1 MSQILRKEDRG
12 KIANGNAQKKIESLS
27 DLVMVHLTDYIPK
40 DGIISS
46 SKDAG
51 VMGESVLQIGGQEFT
66 IPVPSERDTVHFC
79 MNGEVSSHKLGDW
92 SEMKYA
98 IIVPFDKVD
107 PQNIIGGMTVDTY
120 TRGSFHI
127 PQGSYILCPQ
137 TEMENINDLTQNL
150 TVVGYEGKSVNGYA
164 DMFLSLAMG
173 YKKEEI
179 GEWSWKDQND
189 NKTAADIY
197 KRLGLKQIAHSL
209 SDENNIARAR
219 SSIYKFCSALKL
231 IRENELIT
239 DNNTY
244 QEAYTYLHRT
254 MGCDFSTPITSILT
268 ILSDDML
275 TQQFY
280 EGIEATLGISLPE
293 KMKEKFNESRK
304 IAYELDNQ
312 EGPEVTWRRTEA
324 FAVIESEL
332 IRLGLEPHREKYL
345 KPIMDEYISKYQD
358 LMQERSQLPPE
369 ERENA
374 LQKLANSLNE
384 EIFSSDKISQIFF
397 AKLQEQ
403 GLLTEDDKTAILII
417 LQQGDM
423 SSIKSED
430 MKKFIESHRENVT
443 NIGLVSRILTKK
455 IEDEVIYGKKIAE
468 LSEDEKQILKYKIQD
483 FSITS
488 EKGYTIRIPCE
499 KVQNYEFVDAVGEVS
514 PIIQIETDE
523 AETLLSDRLSGVAH
537 FQINAIGN
545 YETDFT
551 TIQDS
556 ETIGQYLSR
565 MKQCVSLISRC
576 IDGEK
581 VQFNEYGELS
591 NGDIQNLLQSY
602 SNMGISSSDVET
614 AYGILTKTKNEREH
628 KETTQNQCQEL

>member
-51 VMGESVLQIGGQEFT
+51 VMGESILQIGGQEFT

-98 IIVPFDKVD
+98 IIVPLDKVD
-107 PQNIIGGMTVDTY
+107 SQNIIGGMTVDTY

-137 TEMENINDLTQNL
+137 TEMENI
-150 TVVGYEGKSVNGYA
+150 
-164 DMFLSLAMG
+164 
-173 YKKEEI
+173 
-179 GEWSWKDQND
+179 
-189 NKTAADIY
+189 
-197 KRLGLKQIAHSL
+197 
-209 SDENNIARAR
+209 
-219 SSIYKFCSALKL
+219 
-231 IRENELIT
+231 NELIT

-312 EGPEVTWRRTEA
+312 EGSEVTWHRTEA

-358 LMQERSQLPPE
+358 LMQECSQLPPE

-403 GLLTEDDKTAILII
+403 GLLTEDDKTAILVI

-443 NIGLVSRILTKK
+443 DIGLVSRILTKK

-483 FSITS
+483 FSTTS
-488 EKGYTIRIPCE
+488 EKGYTIRIPC
-499 KVQNYEFVDAVGEVS
+499 
-514 PIIQIETDE
+514 
-523 AETLLSDRLSGVAH
+523 
-537 FQINAIGN
+537 
-545 YETDFT
+545 
-551 TIQDS
+551 
-556 ETIGQYLSR
+556 
-565 MKQCVSLISRC
+565 
-576 IDGEK
+576 EK

-602 SNMGISSSDVET
+602 SNMGISSSDVKT

-628 KETTQNQCQEL
+628 KETTQNQGQEL